1 MIPIFFSPCEM
12 ARKIKLAV
20 DDRVTIGYEPGSNIR
35 GIIATAD
42 IPAETIIMD
51 IPGSL
56 VIRGTDNPDDWCQF
70 FEAVKEELGK
80 GLQSKWYD
88 YLDSVDSSGSRLPL
102 EWDRSNGP
110 GRAIQE
116 LQGLPPA
123 WYTHYHIDYYQQACR
138 YGKEMTDIDFKA
150 FKMCITRGVD
160 LGWLPMYDFTNHHNG
175 MINTYLRTS
184 GDGGLLVTSLTDIPA
199 GAQIYTTYARSGWES
214 TIDTFNTYGFV
225 EDYPQLWR
233 WADTESGH
241 QLSEYRA
248 RDRYVKESEGH
259 DLPDPNSD
267 RFHEILVISPTLA
280 ALSPSK
286 NLTYNL
292 GNKQLSLDEW
302 MELIESHHLHL
313 RSSYVSILRDSAIKF
328 LTVRPTTIEVDERLI
343 ASEKIQF
350 ERITKMERDHV
361 NKSDA
366 IRAIEYRLA
375 YKKALRIA
383 VDVAEREH
391 FFDDNTDADTT
402 IDDPAISK
410 FPDLVR

>member
-1 MIPIFFSPCEM
+1 MKWYVIY
-12 ARKIKLAV
+12 IKLAV
-20 DDRVTIGYEPGSNIR
+20 DDRVTIGYEPGSHIR

-56 VIRGTDNPDDWCQF
+56 VIRSMDHPDDWCQSI
-70 FEAVKEELGK
+70 EAVNEELGK
-80 GLQSKWYD
+80 GSQSKWYD
-88 YLDSVDSSGSRLPL
+88 YFDFDDSSGSRLPL

-123 WYTHYHIDYYQQACR
+123 GHTHQHIDYYQEACR

-150 FKMCITRGVD
+150 FKMYLTRASD
-160 LGWLPMYDFTNHHNG
+160 LGMLPMYDLMNHHNG
-175 MINTYLRTS
+175 KINTYLRRR

-199 GAQIYTTYARSGWES
+199 GAPIYNTYARSGWES
-214 TIDTFNTYGFV
+214 TIDSFNTYGFV

-233 WADTESGH
+233 WDDMESGH

-248 RDRYVKESEGH
+248 QDRYVKDSEGH

-267 RFHEILVISPTLA
+267 LHEILVISPTLA

-286 NLTYNL
+286 DLTYYL
-292 GNKQLSLDEW
+292 GNQQLSLDGW
-302 MELIESHHLHL
+302 VELIESHHLHL
-313 RSSYVSILRDSAIKF
+313 RSSYVSALRHSAMKILTD
-328 LTVRPTTIEVDERLI
+328 LPTTIEVDERLI
-343 ASEKIQF
+343 ASENIQL
-350 ERITKMERDHV
+350 ERVTKMGRDHV
-361 NKSDA
+361 NKADA

-375 YKKALRIA
+375 FKKALQIA

-391 FFDDNTDADTT
+391 FFDDKMDE
-402 IDDPAISK
+402 
-410 FPDLVR
+410 L